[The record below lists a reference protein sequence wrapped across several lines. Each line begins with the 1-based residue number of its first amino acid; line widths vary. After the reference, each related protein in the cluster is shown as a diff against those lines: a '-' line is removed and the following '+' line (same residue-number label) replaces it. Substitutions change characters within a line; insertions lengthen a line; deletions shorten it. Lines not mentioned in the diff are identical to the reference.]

1 MRVGCFR
8 ERNSCFDSGWLSY
21 NLLELEM
28 VLCVLMDDADEM
40 KAFVTEISNRANSSV
55 IDIFLCIFVLHLLIL
70 IILLKLCS

>member
-1 MRVGCFR
+1 MRFCCFR

-21 NLLELEM
+21 NLLEL
-28 VLCVLMDDADEM
+28 LCVLMDDADEM

-55 IDIFLCIFVLHLLIL
+55 IDILLCIFVLHLLIL